1 MEPFVILTLSLLI
14 LGIVC
19 FLADKWLRKT
29 GRLTDKPKQTDTPQA
44 ENKEEEEE
52 EEECCGQHEICEKD
66 SLILMKDKIEYYEDE
81 ELDAYIGVS
90 SEEYSEKAISEFA
103 EVFYTLKE
111 EEVAGWTRS
120 LQLRGIEIPESLKEE
135 ILMVVRE
142 RRFRKSKQ

>member
-1 MEPFVILTLSLLI
+1 MEPFIILTLSLLI

-29 GRLTDKPKQTDTPQA
+29 GRLTDKPQRANVQSP
-44 ENKEEEEE
+44 EKEEDDQEG
-52 EEECCGQHEICEKD
+52 CCGQHEICEKD
-66 SLILMKDKIEYYEDE
+66 SLLLMKDKIEYYDDE

-90 SEEYSEKAISEFA
+90 SEAYSEKAVSEFA

-120 LQLRGIEIPESLKEE
+120 LQLRGIEIPETLKEE

>member
-1 MEPFVILTLSLLI
+1 MEPFIILSLSLLI

-19 FLADKWLRKT
+19 FFADKWLRKT
-29 GRLTDKPKQTDTPQA
+29 GRLTDKPKRTSMSQA
-44 ENKEEEEE
+44 EHKEEDDQEG
-52 EEECCGQHEICEKD
+52 CCGQHEICEKD
-66 SLILMKDKIEYYEDE
+66 SLLLMKDKIEYYDDE

-90 SEEYSEKAISEFA
+90 SEEYSEKAVSEFA

-120 LQLRGIEIPESLKEE
+120 LQLRGIEIPETLKEE

>member
-29 GRLTDKPKQTDTPQA
+29 GRLTDKPKRTDVPQSEKG
-44 ENKEEEEE
+44 ENEEG
-52 EEECCGQHEICEKD
+52 CCGQHEICEKD
-66 SLILMKDKIEYYEDE
+66 SLILMNDKIEYYEDE

-90 SEEYSEKAISEFA
+90 PEEYSEKAISEFA
-103 EVFYTLKE
+103 DVFYTLKE

-120 LQLRGIEIPESLKEE
+120 LQLRGIEIPETLKEE
-135 ILMVVRE
+135 ILMLVRE

>member
-1 MEPFVILTLSLLI
+1 MQSSE
-14 LGIVC
+14 
-19 FLADKWLRKT
+19 
-29 GRLTDKPKQTDTPQA
+29 
-44 ENKEEEEE
+44 KEEDDQEG
-52 EEECCGQHEICEKD
+52 CCGQHEICEKD
-66 SLILMKDKIEYYEDE
+66 SLLLMKDKIEYYDDE

-90 SEEYSEKAISEFA
+90 SEAYSEKAVSEFA

-120 LQLRGIEIPESLKEE
+120 LQLRGIEIPETLKEE